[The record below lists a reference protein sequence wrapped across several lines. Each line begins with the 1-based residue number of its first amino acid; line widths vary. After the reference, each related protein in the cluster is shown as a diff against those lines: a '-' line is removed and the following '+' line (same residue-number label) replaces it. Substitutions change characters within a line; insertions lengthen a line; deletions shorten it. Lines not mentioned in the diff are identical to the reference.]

1 MPLSARWP
9 LANAR
14 TGRRPARPSAEAVRP
29 LAGRAP
35 VNVPAPRPPRSGRG
49 RRRWPRQLP
58 AAGAD
63 RPGAWRRPVARD
75 RWRRRRRAGARA
87 PGTLRAGVLVPWTPW
102 GFPRPRACDEG
113 SAQSLCSIP
122 LRRPLRQRG
131 PRPAAEE
138 VVPTAVATRAPSA
151 GPPASAPARAAVHH
165 GGPRRP
171 TDAPRRS
178 PRVQSV
184 DGGLPR
190 PGYAHA
196 LASDSP
202 GPRAAGAPATPDACV
217 RPAPARRARPASP
230 KARAPW
236 AHAPWSRPASPRAA
250 VIDRG
255 PWRHCPQSPAARSQ
269 ATLESL
275 GRHPGLQGSCG
286 DPTCHRVSCDARPSP
301 VQRRAVAGPYR
312 RVYGRQTRSE
322 PTIAMVGSDHRDF
335 PAASYSPRGS
345 PPKYHRRWRA

>member
-63 RPGAWRRPVARD
+63 RPGAWRRPGARD

-202 GPRAAGAPATPDACV
+202 GPRAAGAPATPDAC
-217 RPAPARRARPASP
+217 ARP
-230 KARAPW
+230 
-236 AHAPWSRPASPRAA
+236 PRAA
-250 VIDRG
+250 GEPEGARPLGSRTVVTT
-255 PWRHCPQSPAARSQ
+255 CFAARSGDRPRPL
-269 ATLESL
+269 ATLSTKP
-275 GRHPGLQGSCG
+275 RRPVAS
-286 DPTCHRVSCDARPSP
+286 DARVPWPTPRIAGLVRRPDLPSR
-301 VQRRAVAGPYR
+301 VLRRA
-312 RVYGRQTRSE
+312 SE
-322 PTIAMVGSDHRDF
+322 PGAEACGGGPIS
-335 PAASYSPRGS
+335 ASVRTPDAIGAHHCNGGLRSSR
-345 PPKYHRRWRA
+345 